1 MKIKKIAAIFV
12 VLLLVTAIMPMQI
25 LAASSSMSGPSTV
38 RSGDTITVKFTLS
51 SLSNVEGVEATIN
64 YTGSVL
70 TYKSGSVSLSYP
82 WTGNIE
88 KVSGSSLRIIAY
100 DDKLTSPLSG
110 TKTICTLKFSVK
122 GSTGT
127 KFSVSASNIK
137 VSVNGSDVSVGGSTY
152 SKSIA
157 APLST
162 NANLASLSVSNA
174 KISPSFSASTTSY
187 KASVDYAISSLKIS
201 AKAADS
207 SAKVSISN
215 NSLKAGGTTNVY
227 ITVKA
232 AAGNKKTYTIKTTRE
247 QDPNYV
253 ESDNNYLKSI
263 SVSPGILSPV
273 FDKDN
278 TSYVVWLPYEV
289 ESIKVSGKSQDSK
302 ASVRVSGG
310 ESLTAGADNMVSVVC
325 SAENGSTKEYTLT
338 VKRASSFL
346 GTQEKDLVNVEGILA
361 KFEELGSSE
370 DSDESIEENVL
381 LDLSSSASKQVPAQV
396 FEELKKYPNLT
407 LTINVG
413 DAKIVFK
420 GADISEDINA
430 EYYDFSFVY
439 SSEYAD
445 LIKEKSGDEDGIIYS
460 FGYEGNLPGYA
471 TFYLMTNLVQGD
483 TYNIYKY
490 SLEDDKFYLIA
501 QDVAV
506 QQAGL
511 LAYKNNMCS
520 EYIITQKTIEN
531 ATVYDSVEKQGGLAS
546 GAASSYAMDIWAV
559 LIIIIA
565 VAIGFAMGN
574 IYSKNKDK
582 FRKKPVSENIP
593 AKDEIEQEQK
603 LLDQPQENK
612 EDQVLLLADIEN
624 EKQENS
630 SLPSDEEKT
639 EEATQEQ

>member
-1 MKIKKIAAIFV
+1 MKLKRILV
-12 VLLLVTAIMPMQI
+12 VLIISLLITALVPLQV
-25 LAASSSMSGPSTV
+25 LAASSSMSGPGTV

-51 SLSNVEGVEATIN
+51 GLSNVEGIEATIN
-64 YTGSVL
+64 YTSSVL
-70 TYKSGSVSLSYP
+70 TYKSVSKNLSSP
-82 WTGNIE
+82 WVVE
-88 KVSGSSLRIIAY
+88 SSKSGSSIKIIAY
-100 DDKLTSPLSG
+100 DNNLTSPLSG
-110 TKTICTLKFSVK
+110 TRTICTLKFSVK

-127 KFSVSASNIK
+127 KFSVSSSNIK
-137 VSVNGSDVSVGGSTY
+137 VSVNNSDVGVGGSTY

-174 KISPSFSASTTSY
+174 KISPSFSSSTTSY
-187 KASVDYAISSLKIS
+187 KASVGYEISSLKIS

-289 ESIKVSGKSQDSK
+289 DSIKVSGKPQDSK
-302 ASVRVSGG
+302 ASVSVSGG
-310 ESLTAGADNMVSVVC
+310 EDLTAGADNTVSVVC
-325 SAENGSTKEYTLT
+325 SAENGSTKEYTIT

-346 GTQEKDLVNVEGILA
+346 GTQEKNLVNVEGILA
-361 KFEELGSSE
+361 QFEELGSSE
-370 DSDESIEENVL
+370 DTDETATENIL
-381 LDLSSSASKQVPAQV
+381 LDLSASASKQVPAQV

-413 DAKIVFK
+413 DVKIIFK
-420 GADISEDINA
+420 GADISEDIKA

-445 LIKEKSGDEDGIIYS
+445 LIRQKADDEEGIIYS
-460 FGYEGNLPGYA
+460 FGYEGKLPGYA
-471 TFYLMTNLVQGD
+471 TFYLMTNLNQSD

-490 SLEDDKFYLIA
+490 DLDEDKFYLIA
-501 QDVAV
+501 QDASV

-511 LAYKNNMCS
+511 LVYKNDMCS
-520 EYIITQKTIEN
+520 EYIITTKIIEN
-531 ATVYDSVEKQGGLAS
+531 ATVYDSVEKQTGLS
-546 GAASSYAMDIWAV
+546 GTASSYAMDIWAV

-582 FRKKPVSENIP
+582 FKRKPVSEIVS
-593 AKDEIEQEQK
+593 AEDEAEQEEK

-624 EKQENS
+624 EKQEEDG
-630 SLPSDEEKT
+630 SLPSDDEKT
-639 EEATQEQ
+639 EEATEEQ